1 MITRRV
7 SSPNLELAKLQT
19 GEICD
24 RFFWGDKFISEYF
37 ECNFQ
42 LLFNFGLSNIK
53 LPFLK
58 K

>member
-1 MITRRV
+1 MITTSV
-7 SSPNLELAKLQT
+7 SSPKLELAKLQT

-24 RFFWGDKFISEYF
+24 RFSWGDKFISEYF

-42 LLFNFGLSNIK
+42 LLFNFDLSNIK
-53 LPFLK
+53 VPFLK